1 MRFFFVLAV
10 SALMG
15 ATLLAA
21 NTRHGRD
28 LLHPL
33 YDLDLVDDINGFE
46 LYTPGRPAHPDRR
59 HRWCRV
65 ERRTIDEHELD
76 VAGKAAAAEA
86 PPIPYAVK
94 DMPHFTERRRPG
106 SIFAANASTAS
117 ATPRCGCGKLAI

>member
-46 LYTPGRPAHPDRR
+46 LYT
-59 HRWCRV
+59 RV
-65 ERRTIDEHELD
+65 DL
-76 VAGKAAAAEA
+76 
-86 PPIPYAVK
+86 PIPIGDTGGA
-94 DMPHFTERRRPG
+94 G
-106 SIFAANASTAS
+106 SSAAPLMNMSLTWPAKPPQLKHHPSP
-117 ATPRCGCGKLAI
+117 TP